1 MKMDKYRMSRFC
13 WLEFNMDHLRNN
25 FMAFRKMAGTG
36 VKIMPAIKVNAYSH
50 GIVACAKILEECGA
64 DYLGVGS
71 VDEGIL
77 LREQGIH
84 MPILIFASNLIQE
97 TADLYVQ
104 YHLIPTI
111 LSEEAAVAFSAAV
124 SAENKDAIEDVFIK
138 IDTGRGRLGV
148 NAEVF
153 PELYRAVKKLG
164 NIHVEGV
171 YSHMAAVKWPDEGP
185 DYAMWQYDRFQK
197 AMEAIGKE
205 AEEIPFRQLAN
216 TPGGIALPEIRMSGI
231 CPGRAMWGH
240 SPLTRRAE
248 HPELKAP
255 VVAWKSRLLHVN
267 EVTGGKFGEKYAA
280 VQLKEA
286 KRIGIMAGG
295 LGDGLSPRL
304 AGGYVLL
311 HGRRCPVAST
321 LSLEHTILDLSD
333 FPDAKPGDEIV
344 ILGSQGNE
352 TITLEQRMKEWDR
365 TVPRIWTEISPHL
378 DRHYYRNGKLWA
390 ASKDKEFYLI

>member
-1 MKMDKYRMSRFC
+1 MKKYQMSRFC
-13 WLEFNMDHLRNN
+13 WLEFNMDNLRDN
-25 FMAFRKMAGTG
+25 FMAFRKMVGEY

-50 GIVACAKILEECGA
+50 GIVACAKVLEECGA

-77 LREQGIH
+77 LREHGIK

-97 TADLYVQ
+97 TADLYIEN
-104 YHLIPTI
+104 HLIPTI
-111 LSEEAAVAFSAAV
+111 LSEEAARAFSKAV
-124 SAENKDAIEDVFIK
+124 SEDGGMAQADVFIK

-153 PELYRAVKKLG
+153 PQLYQKVKGLG
-164 NIHVEGV
+164 NLHIEGV

-185 DYAMWQYDRFQK
+185 DYAMWQYERFQK
-197 AMEAIGKE
+197 ALEAIGSE

-231 CPGRAMWGH
+231 CPGRAMWGY
-240 SPLTRRAE
+240 SPLSRRAE

-255 VVAWKSRLLHVN
+255 LVAWKSRLVHVN
-267 EVTGGKFGEKYAA
+267 EVTGGKFGEKYVA
-280 VQLKEA
+280 VQLKEP
-286 KRIGIMAGG
+286 KRIGIMVGG
-295 LGDGLSPRL
+295 LGDGLSPKL

-321 LSLEHTILDLSD
+321 LSLEHTILDLTD
-333 FPDAKPGDEIV
+333 FPDAKPGDEVV
-344 ILGSQGNE
+344 ILGSQGDE
-352 TITLEQRMKEWDR
+352 TITLEQRMKEWER
-365 TVPRIWTEISPHL
+365 SVPRIWTEISPHL
-378 DRHYYRNGKLWA
+378 DRHYYREGKLWA
-390 ASKDKEFYLI
+390 ASKDKEFYLF